1 MTSDRRTMFTIPEG
15 DLTVTIFPGPSVISG
30 PADAVAASNS
40 LLAREPDGMLTEFVE
55 ISGGT
60 A

>member
-1 MTSDRRTMFTIPEG
+1 MTSDRRTMSTSPEG
-15 DLTVTIFPGPSVISG
+15 DLTVTIFPGLSVISG

-40 LLAREPDGMLTEFVE
+40 LLAREPDGMLTEFVD
-55 ISGGT
+55 IYGGT